1 MNWYDG
7 INVVLWNRMGV
18 HNYKASLICGS
29 LLGSTGKILTIPTW
43 DEVGVIYFWRPLVY
57 GASVI
62 IPLGIKRGWLENPR
76 TKWRFIAGKII
87 YK

>member
-43 DEVGVIYFWRPLVY
+43 DELGVIYFCRTHVEKVTCKCLETVGLWCICDHSS
-57 GASVI
+57 GNQT
-62 IPLGIKRGWLENPR
+62 WL
-76 TKWRFIAGKII
+76 AGKSPN
-87 YK
+87 